1 MKNLKLFEDFVDA
14 KIKKPGFFGKMI
26 SGAKH
31 AIGME
36 KKEDREA
43 LDSIYRAIKGDSEYM
58 ASGSKDRWI
67 NNVREIKPGVI
78 IGYIDNNSMT
88 VDQTVPEILYK
99 GVPLDLHN
107 IEEEVESL
115 YQTLKENYL

>member
-14 KIKKPGFFGKMI
+14 KIKRPGFLGRMI

-43 LDSIYRAIKGDSEYM
+43 LESIYRAIKGDNEYIG
-58 ASGSKDRWI
+58 SGTQDRWI

-78 IGYIDNNSMT
+78 VAYRDNKGIT
-88 VDQTVPEILYK
+88 VDQTVPEILFQ

-107 IEEEVESL
+107 IEEEVDRL
-115 YQTLKENYL
+115 YQTLKRKYL

>member
-31 AIGME
+31 AMGME

-43 LDSIYRAIKGDSEYM
+43 LDAIYRAIADDSKY
-58 ASGSKDRWI
+58 GWI
-67 NNVREIKPGVI
+67 SNVREIKPGI
-78 IGYIDNNSMT
+78 IVATINSKSVT

-99 GVPLDLHN
+99 GIPLDLHN

-115 YQTLKENYL
+115 YRILKREI

>member
-1 MKNLKLFEDFVDA
+1 MKNLKLFEDFVEA
-14 KIKKPGFFGKMI
+14 KIKRPGLLGRMI

-43 LDSIYRAIKGDSEYM
+43 LDSIYRAIADDSKY
-58 ASGSKDRWI
+58 GWI
-67 NNVREIKPGVI
+67 SNVREIKPGI
-78 IGYIDNNSMT
+78 IVATINSKSVT

-99 GVPLDLHN
+99 GTPLDLHN
-107 IEEEVESL
+107 IERETDRL
-115 YQTLKENYL
+115 YRILKREI